1 MRGHDVAAC
10 CCCFLYLQTKR
21 SELSSDKG
29 ANGEHQ
35 ITMQRKRARGQM
47 RQSNRRVCSC
57 TGTNY
62 KEASDENARDTYSG
76 GQKSCPQV
84 DFSVIFNKM
93 AQQAV
98 HLSFSRADTK
108 FRGEYSKIFPKSIFS
123 VSLSLSMAMCGR
135 TSLLANIAQSTIRGV
150 ESTISHLNCSNPYR
164 N

>member
-1 MRGHDVAAC
+1 MIVDCMKRLIRSVRAEGAGPGQSTGFPC
-10 CCCFLYLQTKR
+10 PLQY
-21 SELSSDKG
+21 
-29 ANGEHQ
+29 
-35 ITMQRKRARGQM
+35 MYM
-47 RQSNRRVCSC
+47 
-57 TGTNY
+57 
-62 KEASDENARDTYSG
+62 YSG

-123 VSLSLSMAMCGR
+123 VSLSLSVAMCGR